1 MIWLSYCPREVLEYG
16 KATIPVYI
24 TMLADADVISLTSE
38 RFSLNPSQSPSVV
51 ALEKGGS
58 ERKFYRVSMG
68 GESMIFVKYSSQKEE
83 NRHYVDIARFLQ
95 TAGVPVPEI
104 YHHDSADGLIW
115 MQDLGEL
122 DLWSFR
128 NESRDAR
135 MALYTSTLDG
145 VLQMHLKATA
155 LVGDANIQLERVFD
169 KDLYL
174 WEQGYFFENCLQ
186 KHFLIPSEEV
196 ERLSQLPALLN
207 AASDLAKLPRS
218 LVHRDFQSQNIMI
231 ADGSA
236 WLIDFQGMRFG
247 LPQYDLA
254 SLLYDPYVTL
264 TDSERDEL
272 VEVYKNRLIANGGA
286 VDADFNTTY
295 KWCAV
300 QRLMQALGAYGFLG
314 HQKGR
319 TSFLAHIP
327 AAIKSL
333 QEVASGLDGLE
344 PLLQKLKTL
353 P

>member
-1 MIWLSYCPREVLEYG
+1 
-16 KATIPVYI
+16 
-24 TMLADADVISLTSE
+24 MLADADVSSLTSE
-38 RFSLNPSQSPSVV
+38 RFSLNSSQPPSVV

-58 ERKFYRVSMG
+58 ERKFYRVCMG
-68 GESMIFVKYSSQKEE
+68 RESMIFVKYSSQKEE

-104 YHHDSADGLIW
+104 YHHDPADGLIW

-145 VLQMHLKATA
+145 VLQMHLKATSI
-155 LVGDANIQLERVFD
+155 VGDANIQLEREFD
-169 KDLYL
+169 QNLYM
-174 WEQGYFFENCLQ
+174 WEQEYFFENCLKNPFQ
-186 KHFLIPSEEV
+186 IPPEEV
-196 ERLSQLPALLN
+196 ESLSQLPALLN
-207 AASDLAKLPRS
+207 AASRLAELPRV
-218 LVHRDFQSQNIMI
+218 LVHRDFQSQNVMI
-231 ADGSA
+231 SEGSA

-264 TDSERDEL
+264 TDSERNEL
-272 VEVYKNRLIANGGA
+272 VEVYKKRLIANGGA
-286 VDADFNTTY
+286 VDSDFDTTY
-295 KWCAV
+295 KWCAL

-319 TSFLAHIP
+319 TSFLSHIP
-327 AAIKSL
+327 AAKKSL
-333 QEVASGLDGLE
+333 QEVMSGLDGLE

-353 P
+353 S

>member
-1 MIWLSYCPREVLEYG
+1 
-16 KATIPVYI
+16 
-24 TMLADADVISLTSE
+24 MLADADVISLTSE
-38 RFSLNPSQSPSVV
+38 RFSLNPTEKPVVV

-58 ERKFYRVSMG
+58 DRKFYRVCMG
-68 GESMIFVKYSSQKEE
+68 GESMIFVKYSSLKEE

-104 YHHDSADGLIW
+104 YHHDPADGLIW

-128 NESRDAR
+128 KESRDSR

-155 LVGDANIQLERVFD
+155 LVRDAHLHLERVFD
-169 KDLYL
+169 QDLYM
-174 WEQGYFFENCLQ
+174 WEQGYFFENCL
-186 KHFLIPSEEV
+186 KTHFQIPSDEV
-196 ERLSQLPALLN
+196 DRLSQLPALLN
-207 AASDLAKLPRS
+207 AASRLAELPRV
-218 LVHRDFQSQNIMI
+218 LVHRDFQSQNVMI

-264 TDSERDEL
+264 TESERDEL
-272 VEVYKNRLIANGGA
+272 VDLYKSRLLANGGA
-286 VDADFNTTY
+286 VDADFDTNY

-319 TSFLAHIP
+319 TSFLSHIP
-327 AAIKSL
+327 VAKKSL
-333 QEVASGLDGLE
+333 QEVMSGLDGLE
-344 PLLQKLKTL
+344 PLLQKLETL

>member
-1 MIWLSYCPREVLEYG
+1 
-16 KATIPVYI
+16 
-24 TMLADADVISLTSE
+24 MLADADVISLTSE
-38 RFSLNPSQSPSVV
+38 RFSLNSSQPPSVV

-58 ERKFYRVSMG
+58 ERKFYRVCMG
-68 GESMIFVKYSSQKEE
+68 RESMIFVKYSSQKEE

-95 TAGVPVPEI
+95 SAGVPVPEI
-104 YHHDSADGLIW
+104 YHHDPADGLIW

-145 VLQMHLKATA
+145 VLQMHLKATSI
-155 LVGDANIQLERVFD
+155 VGDANIQLEREFD
-169 KDLYL
+169 QNLYM
-174 WEQGYFFENCLQ
+174 WEQEYFFENCLKNHLQ
-186 KHFLIPSEEV
+186 IPPEEV
-196 ERLSQLPALLN
+196 ESLSQLPALLN
-207 AASDLAKLPRS
+207 AGSRLAELPRV
-218 LVHRDFQSQNIMI
+218 LVHRDFQSQNVMI
-231 ADGSA
+231 SEGSA

-264 TDSERDEL
+264 TDSERNEL
-272 VEVYKNRLIANGGA
+272 VEVYKKRLIANGGA
-286 VDADFNTTY
+286 VDSDFDTTY
-295 KWCAV
+295 KWCAL

-319 TSFLAHIP
+319 TSFLSHIP
-327 AAIKSL
+327 AAKKSL
-333 QEVASGLDGLE
+333 QEVMSGLDGLE

-353 P
+353 S

>member
-1 MIWLSYCPREVLEYG
+1 
-16 KATIPVYI
+16 
-24 TMLADADVISLTSE
+24 MLADADVISLTSE
-38 RFSLNPSQSPSVV
+38 RFSLNSSQPPSVV

-58 ERKFYRVSMG
+58 ERKFYRVCMG
-68 GESMIFVKYSSQKEE
+68 RESMIFVKYSSQKEE

-95 TAGVPVPEI
+95 SAGVPVPEI
-104 YHHDSADGLIW
+104 YHHNPADGLIW

-145 VLQMHLKATA
+145 VLQMHLKATSI
-155 LVGDANIQLERVFD
+155 VGDVNIQLEREFERN
-169 KDLYL
+169 LYM
-174 WEQGYFFENCLQ
+174 WEQEYFFENCL
-186 KHFLIPSEEV
+186 KNHFQIPPEEV
-196 ERLSQLPALLN
+196 ESLSQLPALLN
-207 AASDLAKLPRS
+207 AASRLAELPRV
-218 LVHRDFQSQNIMI
+218 LVHRDFQSQNVMI
-231 ADGSA
+231 SEGSA

-264 TDSERDEL
+264 TDSERNEL
-272 VEVYKNRLIANGGA
+272 VEVYKKRLIANGGA
-286 VDADFNTTY
+286 VDSDFDTTY
-295 KWCAV
+295 KWCAL

-319 TSFLAHIP
+319 TSFLSHIP
-327 AAIKSL
+327 AAKKSL
-333 QEVASGLDGLE
+333 QEVMSGLDGLE

-353 P
+353 S